1 MTENCKYL
9 ADIMRKEKKKV
20 YNFVI
25 QPPSICTLKNAA
37 SEMSPAY
44 LQNISSLFPKIHAV
58 NSFFKLGDV
67 GKY

>member
-1 MTENCKYL
+1 M
-9 ADIMRKEKKKV
+9 
-20 YNFVI
+20 